1 MTKNELL
8 LQQEN
13 DESYYQGFTDATL
26 LILRRIKLDLKYSDW
41 KATEL
46 LTDIKTSLEACLDE
60 QASIMDGERERIAIQ
75 LEGMED

>member
-13 DESYYQGFTDATL
+13 NESYYKGFTDATL

>member
-13 DESYYQGFTDATL
+13 DESYYKGFTDALLMTL
-26 LILRRIKLDLKYSDW
+26 GRIKSDLKYSDR

-46 LTDIKTSLEACLDE
+46 LTAIKTSLEACLDE
-60 QASIMDGERERIAIQ
+60 QAAIMDSERERIAIQ
-75 LEGMED
+75 LEGMKD